1 MVLETAGKILKAC
14 DKLDEEKENS
24 FTTKEIFRT
33 IVKENTRG
41 SVSID
46 SDKQEDIIKEMQQR
60 TDVTKSTAYRTLNEF
75 EEQGLLIQEEE
86 GNPKKYK
93 RP

>member
-14 DKLDEEKENS
+14 DRLDEEKENS

-33 IVKENTRG
+33 IVKENTHEG
-41 SVSID
+41 VSID
-46 SDKQEDIIKEMQQR
+46 SDKQADIIDKMEQR
-60 TDVTKSTAYRTLNEF
+60 TDVTKSTAYRTLNQF
-75 EEQGLLIQEEE
+75 EEQGLLIKEEE